1 MNNHRAIVI
10 RVVTLFLGLVV
21 GAASAA
27 DVLKYGVTFESAANG
42 VSNDFAYA
50 VGDNMVGGYW
60 YWDMDSGRSFWYP
73 NDYSY
78 NGVAD
83 GYPYG
88 WFAGG
93 EDDESKIIARTDA
106 AGGQALQLNTDAG
119 TLTNRLQKSVANE
132 ITAAIVDGGCAYIET
147 EIKFIASDTL
157 DAGIVGGYGGYRSV
171 KSASNT
177 KLFSYYYRG
186 TYYMPYC
193 STSPLFVIYAFMDEE
208 VEPPTT
214 SLVVF
219 HGVMDANG
227 AITYTNEVFSSAPI
241 DASCYDYTAS
251 RYTKLR
257 IEMRQLEDPLNP
269 GAKYNAFSVSV
280 DDGAP
285 LSSPTALDA
294 RFGGTATGTW
304 FMTVEDRSLAPGN
317 LLSSL
322 NFRHCGEIDNIKV
335 GVMTGTTPPPYDPV
349 SEEPASP
356 APNIGLD
363 YNRCHDGAQYNATNA
378 PFGWQRQ
385 SVSNYVAHAPNG
397 RTWKAHRVGLG
408 TTQRNTGG
416 AIDESIGM
424 TYPTLYFQ
432 NLPFSEM
439 PFIQSPKLE
448 GGVGTIDFRSILLG
462 STVRTSELTLQVA
475 YTDGEPAESDW
486 STVAVYGYGTENGNV
501 FSRINHVVLNDYG
514 ITYVRI
520 VRSDYNIYNPAD
532 ITSGR
537 LAVDNICITKPAAD
551 VGIVEKLRNPGYPA
565 AGQNILMRCAVTNCV
580 ETTPATNRH
589 VSVKYQYV
597 ARDTH
602 QPVADAAAWSSA
614 EMSYQGKDENGLDWY
629 EGVIPAQRVGYV
641 WYYYQVDYDGYNY
654 GVNPL
659 TGGSESVSPAYWDA
673 GTDTHNRPVAGAR
686 FEVRP
691 YRSRY
696 ARVALDAS
704 PAEAS
709 VADMTLV
716 GDEQWQTVI
725 PVRGLQT
732 ISSTFVGYGYY
743 EDDAADYEATP
754 VVWGENNPGKTSA
767 PPVAGFLES
776 SHGTAVTNTLVVR
789 NEDNYVGYYMYRFH
803 SNDKVDGPRYD
814 YIVKKAV
821 YQDFD
826 KWTASPDHYEYS
838 LDGLPTLLFAEDFDG
853 NLPSAQS
860 GAVCVTNSWNLD
872 EYAPGDYKREDF
884 QNETPSNLFSAR
896 PVMTGGGFLRTG
908 SRILVDRVPNSAA
921 QTTNKTVALALDG
934 QIENTGASVPY
945 GLEKVTFKARASVAD
960 DRFAIYDGGT
970 CDLSS
975 YGSQVFVNATWSLT
989 DMAPSKPYFSY
1000 IFLYRPATED
1010 DGASWYEVR
1019 IVQADSINANN
1030 STVLIELWRRDPTA
1044 SESVLVAGSK
1054 PLGWLSLAASHAV
1067 NVRAYNDRGAF
1078 SVNVS
1083 FSGNTS
1089 YHATVVDKFPP
1100 PGRLLTG
1107 GKIGFG
1113 VFDAVP
1119 CITAVKAGTSNGGTD
1134 ILPSLGETWGAWSH
1148 GGRRPDGQYR
1158 WNIQAGSIT
1167 RAVMPRTIG
1176 IYAVDCSGGE
1186 FSALPGTE
1194 TFVAS
1199 REISSVSMAVVT
1211 VDFRAWNNKFVQI
1224 RYEGGEGDLVVDDI
1238 WYLPWRAKTRCDIG
1252 DAVVDGAGYREWT
1265 TMQQQD
1271 KWLDSDLGS
1280 GDSMSNHWAVLE
1292 GWTAYS
1298 GAFRIGANLERSR
1311 ANTNLVQGV
1320 VSPVLENGIGPC
1332 GFSYAVSGGR
1342 VVYGVERTD
1351 EDDGHSWTPMAV
1363 FANLSGDS
1371 GERYVGIGEHFAG
1384 RIRVRVYGS
1393 AAEVED
1399 LLLKNPGCGYD
1410 PAWGWTEGEAKLLL
1424 DNLRVKDHPEDVED
1438 VAWRAY
1444 NLLITD
1450 NAPDGQIY
1458 CERGKSCFFNNSPTN
1473 GVYGAEEFDADDPYL
1488 ESPPLR
1494 GVGIGEIAL
1503 QYCLVPGTADAGTD
1517 GHLVIKAAP
1526 SRDTP
1531 IAEWTTITN
1540 LAVSAAGTAFVKFDD
1555 ETILNQTNFV
1565 VRFYN
1570 SREAGTPRI
1579 VIDNVLVAAPA
1590 LGGNAGI
1597 PLWDPAGNAITNEN
1611 VLAWIARYGV
1621 QQSDL
1626 NALTMNQFNEDFLL
1640 NLDITKTCRA
1650 ELRITSFQVE
1660 DDTITLGVQL
1670 TRTEDGTT
1678 VGTRAINGRVRLLGG
1693 ANLAD
1698 DSFSVLDANV
1708 DNGDFGDGNSSGLEY
1723 ELPDSNPPAFFKIVV
1738 E

>member
-1 MNNHRAIVI
+1 MQRTMKALLLLAN
-10 RVVTLFLGLVV
+10 LF
-21 GAASAA
+21 ACFASAL
-27 DVLKYGVTFESAANG
+27 DVQKYGVTFESVANG

-50 VGDNMVGGYW
+50 VGGNMVGGYW
-60 YWDMDSGRSFWYP
+60 YWDEAREGYYWHP

-83 GYPYG
+83 GEPYG
-88 WFAGG
+88 WFAGSP
-93 EDDESKIIARTDA
+93 DDESMIIARSDA
-106 AGGQALQLNTDAG
+106 AGGQALRLNTDMES
-119 TLTNRLQKSVANE
+119 LTNKLQKSVADE
-132 ITAAIVDGGCAYIET
+132 ITAVLASGGGAYIELDA
-147 EIKFIASDTL
+147 KFVASDVI
-157 DAGIVGGYGGYRSV
+157 DAWRLGGGRFAQDVANAKRVAASWLYEPVWPPSVFSPRS
-171 KSASNT
+171 
-177 KLFSYYYRG
+177 
-186 TYYMPYC
+186 
-193 STSPLFVIYAFMDEE
+193 STSPLFALYAYLEE
-208 VEPPTT
+208 KEEYYNWSYHYSYTT
-214 SLVVF
+214 NLVAF
-219 HGVMDANG
+219 HGVMDADG
-227 AITYTNEVFSSAPI
+227 RISYTNEVFDVPI
-241 DASCYDYTAS
+241 DTET
-251 RYTKLR
+251 YTKLR
-257 IEMRQLEDPLNP
+257 IEMRQFEDPVNH
-269 GAKYNAFSVSV
+269 GARYNVFSIRVG
-280 DDGAP
+280 DGPAI
-285 LSSPTALDA
+285 SSTTALDA
-294 RFGGTATGTW
+294 RFGGTSEGTW
-304 FMTVEDRSLAPGN
+304 FMTVEDRGVQADK

-322 NFRHCGEIDNIKV
+322 NFKGCGEVDNIKV
-335 GVMTGTTPPPYDPV
+335 GVIEGMSPTPYDP
-349 SEEPASP
+349 SPEEPADP
-356 APNIGLD
+356 TPGGGID
-363 YNRCHDGAQYNATNA
+363 YNRCHDVVAYDAEAA
-378 PFGWQRQ
+378 PFGWQRP
-385 SVSNYVAHAPNG
+385 SVSNYVAQAPNG
-397 RTWKAHRVGLG
+397 GTWKAHRVGLG

-432 NLPFSEM
+432 NLPFYEM

-520 VRSDYNIYNPAD
+520 VRSGFNIYNPVD

-597 ARDTH
+597 ARDTS

-641 WYYYQVDYDGYNY
+641 WYYYQVDYDGYHY
-654 GVNPL
+654 GINPL
-659 TGGSESVSPAYWDA
+659 TGVSESISPAYWDA

-709 VADMTLV
+709 VTDMTLV

-725 PVRGLQT
+725 PVRGLPAV
-732 ISSTFVGYGYY
+732 SSHFVGYGYY
-743 EDDAADYEATP
+743 EEDAAAYEDTP
-754 VVWGENNPGKTSA
+754 VVWGERTPGKITA
-767 PPVAGFLES
+767 PPAAGFLES
-776 SHGTAVTNTLVVR
+776 SHDTTVANRLVFLNQNGYNGFYLCR
-789 NEDNYVGYYMYRFH
+789 FSSDDKADGDSRFGYV
-803 SNDKVDGPRYD
+803 
-814 YIVKKAV
+814 VKKAV

-838 LDGLPTLLFAEDFDG
+838 LDGLPTLTFVEDFDG

-860 GAVCVTNSWNLD
+860 GDVCVTNAWSLD

-921 QTTNKTVALALDG
+921 QTTNKTVALALSG
-934 QIENTGASVPY
+934 QIENTGASVPC

-960 DRFAIYDGGT
+960 DRFALYNGGT

-1019 IVQADSINANN
+1019 IVQTDSINANN

-1067 NVRAYNDRGAF
+1067 NVRACNDRGAF

-1089 YHATVVDKFPP
+1089 YHATVVDKSPP

-1119 CITAVKAGTSNGGTD
+1119 RITDVKAGTSNGGTD

-1199 REISSVSMAVVT
+1199 REISSVSMADVSVG
-1211 VDFRAWNNKFVQI
+1211 FRAWNRKFVQI
-1224 RYEGGEGDLVVDDI
+1224 RHEGGEGDIVLDDI
-1238 WYLPWRAKTRCDIG
+1238 VCHPWRAKTRCDIG

-1265 TMQQQD
+1265 TMRQQD

-1292 GWTAYS
+1292 GWTVRS
-1298 GAFRIGANLERSR
+1298 GAFAIGANFDRTR

-1384 RIRVRVYGS
+1384 RIRVRVYAS

-1458 CERGKSCFFNNSPTN
+1458 CERGKSCFFNNSPTD
-1473 GVYGAEEFDADDPYL
+1473 GVYGIEEFNEDDPYL

-1494 GVGIGEIAL
+1494 GVGVGEIAF
-1503 QYCLVPGTADAGTD
+1503 QYRLVPGTGEGD
-1517 GHLVIKAAP
+1517 GHLIVKAAP

-1531 IAEWTTITN
+1531 SAEWTTITN
-1540 LAVSAAGTAFVKFDD
+1540 LVVSADGTAFVKFED
-1555 ETILNQTNFV
+1555 EEIACETNFV

-1570 SREAGTPRI
+1570 STSPGTPRI
-1579 VIDNVLVAAPA
+1579 VIDNVLVAAP
-1590 LGGNAGI
+1590 LRGGNGGAV
-1597 PLWDPAGNAITNEN
+1597 LCDPAGCAITDAE
-1611 VLAWIARYGV
+1611 VLDWIARYGAT
-1621 QQSDL
+1621 QSDID
-1626 NALTMNQFNEDFLL
+1626 ALTLDKFNEEFLL
-1640 NLDITKTCRA
+1640 NLDLTKECLA
-1650 ELRITSFQVE
+1650 ELKITSVE
-1660 DDTITLGVQL
+1660 IKGGTVTLGVSL
-1670 TRTEDGTT
+1670 SRSEDGSA
-1678 VGTRAINGRVRLLGG
+1678 VGLRAINGSVRLLGRE
-1693 ANLAD
+1693 NL
-1698 DSFSVLDANV
+1698 SSGTFSVLDADV
-1708 DNGDFGDGNSSGLEY
+1708 DNGDFGDGNTSGIEY
-1723 ELPDSNPPAFFKIVV
+1723 ELSDSTPPTFFKVIV